1 MLGYLTFALGGVA
14 SGVIIAWSMDWKSP
28 KELAQ
33 GAVGGLIVGLGMA
46 LLLPM

>member
-1 MLGYLTFALGGVA
+1 MLGYLTFAVGGIA

-33 GAVGGLIVGLGMA
+33 GAVGGLLVGLGMA

>member
-1 MLGYLTFALGGVA
+1 VLGMLTFAAGGII
-14 SGVIIAWSMDWKSP
+14 SGVIITWSLDFRSA
-28 KELAQ
+28 KELLQ